1 MFMRRLLLT
10 LLFVCSQTQMMQS
23 GEELGGEEEEKRTNY
38 TVEEERALKTKFGHL
53 FKQNKG
59 PGMDDIRQFL
69 KDNKWIKR
77 SETSIRDKCRNMARR
92 Q

>member
-1 MFMRRLLLT
+1 
-10 LLFVCSQTQMMQS
+10 MMQS
-23 GEELGGEEEEKRTNY
+23 GEEEEGKRTNY
-38 TVEEERALKTKFGHL
+38 MVEERALKTKFGHF

-77 SETSIRDKCRNMARR
+77 SETSLREKCRNIARR
-92 Q
+92 

>member
-1 MFMRRLLLT
+1 MRRLLLT

-23 GEELGGEEEEKRTNY
+23 GEESGGEEEGKRTNY
-38 TVEEERALKTKFGHL
+38 TVDEERALKTKFGHL